1 MHPSITSL
9 AVVLFVT
16 LSTARDAL
24 AQTPTP
30 EPNDTRRALVGSW
43 VLVSR
48 RDLSHEGKA
57 QIEPSLG
64 ETPRGLLFYGPDGH
78 MAVQLM
84 RVDPP
89 RSSTLSSSSP
99 VQPKNNTDTSSG
111 YDAYFG
117 TYTVDTVAHTVTH
130 HVEGA
135 LSPGDVGRSITRHFH
150 LEGSEL
156 TLSFDTSAPEA
167 LLSRARS
174 CGDAPINRNNEA

>member
-1 MHPSITSL
+1 MNARKRWLLVI
-9 AVVLFVT
+9 VVT
-16 LSTARDAL
+16 LSTTRGAL
-24 AQTPTP
+24 SQSTTPDLK
-30 EPNDTRRALVGSW
+30 DTAGALVGSW

-48 RDLSHEGKA
+48 RDVTHEGKT

-64 ETPRGLLFYGPDGH
+64 ETPRGLLFYSRDGH

-84 RVDPP
+84 RTDPP
-89 RSSTLSSSSP
+89 RSSASPPSSR
-99 VQPKNNTDTSSG
+99 VQRKNNTDTSSG

-117 TYTVDTVAHTVTH
+117 TYTVDTVAQTVTH

-156 TLSFDTSAPEA
+156 RLSFDTSAPDGTSVTRMLVWRRTSKA
-167 LLSRARS
+167 KR
-174 CGDAPINRNNEA
+174 

>member
-1 MHPSITSL
+1 
-9 AVVLFVT
+9 
-16 LSTARDAL
+16 
-24 AQTPTP
+24 
-30 EPNDTRRALVGSW
+30 
-43 VLVSR
+43 
-48 RDLSHEGKA
+48 
-57 QIEPSLG
+57 
-64 ETPRGLLFYGPDGH
+64 

-150 LEGSEL
+150 LEASEL
-156 TLSFDTSAPEA
+156 TLSFDTSAPDGTPVT
-167 LLSRARS
+167 RTVVWRRTNK
-174 CGDAPINRNNEA
+174 PKQ